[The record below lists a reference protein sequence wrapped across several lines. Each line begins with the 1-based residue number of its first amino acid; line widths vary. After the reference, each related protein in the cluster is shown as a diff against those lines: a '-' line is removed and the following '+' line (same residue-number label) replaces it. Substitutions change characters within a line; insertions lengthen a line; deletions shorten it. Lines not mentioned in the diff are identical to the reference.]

1 MDTEIKELVIEIV
14 KDELKYESSAKKHEY
29 YRAKYP
35 AISEQYK
42 VLIQKAC
49 EPGFDIDKFL
59 WMLDMKSQIDSKQIS
74 THDASVEV
82 GKVLVDQYV
91 APKLNRQ
98 TNS

>member
-1 MDTEIKELVIEIV
+1 MDKDIKDLIIEIV
-14 KDELKYESSAKKHEY
+14 EDKSLYKSSSNKNEY

-35 AISEQYK
+35 TLSEQYK

-49 EPGFDIDKFL
+49 EPDFDIDKFL
-59 WMLDMKSQIDSKQIS
+59 WMLDMKSQVDAKKIT
-74 THDASVEV
+74 THEASVEV

-98 TNS
+98 KQP